1 MGIAAPGNRVPGNI
15 PLPAL
20 DPLPPAPAHSP
31 FPHRHLGLS
40 VADLQDHAWSG
51 KWGFTFLLF

>member
-1 MGIAAPGNRVPGNI
+1 MGITAPGNGVLGDI
-15 PLPAL
+15 PLPTL
-20 DPLPPAPAHSP
+20 DPLPPALAHSP

-51 KWGFTFLLF
+51 KWIFMFLLF